1 MKARNELVE
10 LVHKHTGI
18 VLSNRL
24 AAILVNNGIRDL
36 EDIAVLTWEKVRLTP
51 EFGPKSW
58 KEVEDIQNALK
69 TGGTDLAG
77 RLSYAINQM
86 LEAANAIAEITN
98 LAMVDPDI
106 RYIDHFKEI
115 HKAPLIRSADEIETI
130 LSPTADS
137 IRTLALVL
145 YVKDMETISPV
156 GNWRA
161 LVATR
166 PVEAIRILRNDIDK
180 LDLREAKMVVDAY
193 KKNPF

>member
-1 MKARNELVE
+1 MRTQEDLLEEINSR
-10 LVHKHTGI
+10 TGI
-18 VLSNRL
+18 IIPM
-24 AAILVNNGIRDL
+24 AAMSAIWKSGVT
-36 EDIAVLTWEKVRLTP
+36 DIETFVEKSDIYYLKLRGVT
-51 EFGPKSW
+51 KS
-58 KEVEDIQNALK
+58 ALK
-69 TGGTDLAG
+69 IINAAKDALAQPKPDLTQQLAD
-77 RLSYAINQM
+77 AINKM
-86 LEAANAIAEITN
+86 LDAANAIAEVTN
-98 LAMVDPDI
+98 LAMSDPDI
-106 RYIDHFKEI
+106 RFIDHFKDTY
-115 HKAPLIRSADEIETI
+115 KAPLIRSADEIETI

-145 YVKDMETISPV
+145 YVKDMEAISPV